1 MGSAFVSP
9 ALLDL
14 MFGRA
19 WICLVQGP
27 AWSMNTPTAIP
38 HHWWPVR
45 TTRAYIYLYIF
56 FPFLFFNVL
65 VGQLFCNVL
74 GELLLSVYVKCHMHV
89 GCVTVL
95 KYDMPYILQ
104 VNKYAFSGGQDSMEN
119 HRKFGANLKVAVQF
133 SLR

>member
-1 MGSAFVSP
+1 MPRSRPSP
-9 ALLDL
+9 VHEHPY
-14 MFGRA
+14 
-19 WICLVQGP
+19 CHTPSLV
-27 AWSMNTPTAIP
+27 ASP
-38 HHWWPVR
+38 HYKSI
-45 TTRAYIYLYIF
+45 YIYLYIF
-56 FPFLFFNVL
+56 FPSLFFNVF

-74 GELLLSVYVKCHMHV
+74 GELLLSIYVKCHVHV

-119 HRKFGANLKVAVQF
+119 HRKFGANLEVAVQF